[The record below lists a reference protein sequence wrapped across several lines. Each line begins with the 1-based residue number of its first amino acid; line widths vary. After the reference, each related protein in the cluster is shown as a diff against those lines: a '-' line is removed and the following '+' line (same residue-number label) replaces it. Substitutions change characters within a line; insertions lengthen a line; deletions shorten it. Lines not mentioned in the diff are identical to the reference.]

1 MVVLDTISLLLLDS
15 GSKLLGL
22 KARQLIKKAYQ
33 RDELSVS
40 AASFLQVSLWEKEE
54 RIRYAGDL
62 KQWRLE
68 MLGAGILE
76 HPADGTIFMSS
87 LSSGPI
93 SEKLFKD
100 IILATAMKL
109 GATLVT
115 VDDLVALR
123 YEDDNHQPTRRVHLN
138 GIDAYPRWC
147 CQGAGSD

>member
-1 MVVLDTISLLLLDS
+1 MVVLDTVSLLMLDS
-15 GSKLLGL
+15 GSNLLGA

-40 AASFLQVSLWEKEE
+40 AASFLQVSFWEKEE

-76 HPADGTIFMSS
+76 HPADGTIFMNS
-87 LSSGPI
+87 LRSGPI

-100 IILATAMKL
+100 IILATAMKV

-115 VDDLVALR
+115 VDDLVLR
-123 YEDDNHQPTRRVHLN
+123 RKKIKSVNAKT
-138 GIDAYPRWC
+138 
-147 CQGAGSD
+147 

>member
-40 AASFLQVSLWEKEE
+40 AASFLQVSFWEKEE

-76 HPADGTIFMSS
+76 HPADGAAFR
-87 LSSGPI
+87 LRPDCGDC
-93 SEKLFKD
+93 D
-100 IILATAMKL
+100 I
-109 GATLVT
+109 
-115 VDDLVALR
+115 
-123 YEDDNHQPTRRVHLN
+123 
-138 GIDAYPRWC
+138 
-147 CQGAGSD
+147 

>member
-33 RDELSVS
+33 RDELGVS

-68 MLGAGILE
+68 MLGAGIVEL
-76 HPADGTIFMSS
+76 PADGAIFMSS

-100 IILATAMKL
+100 IILATAMKV

-115 VDDLVALR
+115 VDDFVLR
-123 YEDDNHQPTRRVHLN
+123 RKKIKSVNAKT
-138 GIDAYPRWC
+138 
-147 CQGAGSD
+147 